1 MALNWGYMS
10 DSSSMTKVYPSAHV
24 NYFYDFTANKGI
36 ADSTFSGTSTT
47 FRTEGLKPAR
57 STYNAGVALNIAA
70 KDSMYVTVE
79 YDLDL
84 KKKYISHAG
93 ALSLRYML

>member
-1 MALNWGYMS
+1 MKKYVGSLIIAVIGAFLGLFGIVMAVMG
-10 DSSSMTKVYPSAHV
+10 
-24 NYFYDFTANKGI
+24 
-36 ADSTFSGTSTT
+36 STT